1 MASGWAIPRE
11 RRVAP
16 GRSVA
21 VTSRRPVL
29 VTGGAGY
36 IGSHV
41 VRLLHAAGYP
51 VVAYDDLSTGH
62 AWAVPDAELVVG
74 DLAEHSRLAALIEQ
88 RRFAAVL
95 HFAAHISVEESV
107 REPARYYRNNTVNAL
122 GLFEL
127 AARHGVASVVFS
139 STAAVYG
146 EPHTACID
154 ESSGLAPINPYG
166 ASKMMAERMLQ
177 DVARNAGMRYVILRY
192 FNVAGAEPE
201 ARIGQATP
209 GSNHLIKVACATAL
223 GQRTHMLI
231 YGTDYPTPDGTC
243 VRDYIH
249 VDDLAQAHLHALD
262 YLERGGGATV
272 LNCGYGHGHSVR
284 EVIQAVR
291 RESGV
296 DFRVEEGPRRPGDPA
311 ALVANTRRIGE
322 VLGWRPRHDHLAYI
336 VRTAWRWEQKLQ
348 THGGPEGF
356 DGARAARPRAG
367 KG

>member
-1 MASGWAIPRE
+1 
-11 RRVAP
+11 
-16 GRSVA
+16 
-21 VTSRRPVL
+21 VTSRAPVL

-41 VRLLHAAGYP
+41 VLLLRANGYP

-62 AWAVPDAELVVG
+62 AWAVLDAELIVG
-74 DLAEHSRLAALIEQ
+74 GLAEHARLAALFEE
-88 RRFAAVL
+88 RRFGAVL
-95 HFAAHISVEESV
+95 HFAAHIAVEESV
-107 REPARYYRNNTVNAL
+107 REPAKYYRNNSVNAL

-127 AARHGVASVVFS
+127 AAQHGVSSVVFS

-146 EPHTACID
+146 EPETACVD
-154 ESSGLAPINPYG
+154 ESAPLAPINPYG

-177 DVARNAGMRYVILRY
+177 DIGRAADLRYVILRY

-223 GQRTHMLI
+223 GQRPLMQI

-249 VDDLAQAHLHALD
+249 VDDLARAHLHALD
-262 YLERGGGATV
+262 YLERGGASSV

-284 EVIQAVR
+284 EVIEAVR
-291 RESGV
+291 RVSGV
-296 DFRVEEGPRRPGDPA
+296 TFPVEEAPRRCGDPS
-311 ALVANTRRIGE
+311 ALVASNRKIGE
-322 VLGWRPRHDHLAYI
+322 VLGWRPRHDDLDYI
-336 VRTAWRWEQKLQ
+336 VRTALRWEGKLQ
-348 THGGPEGF
+348 
-356 DGARAARPRAG
+356 AQSPR
-367 KG
+367 